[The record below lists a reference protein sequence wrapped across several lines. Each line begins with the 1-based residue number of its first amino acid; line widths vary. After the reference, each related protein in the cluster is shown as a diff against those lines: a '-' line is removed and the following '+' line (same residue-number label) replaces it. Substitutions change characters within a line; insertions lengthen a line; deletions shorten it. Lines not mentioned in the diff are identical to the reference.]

1 MLSATSFST
10 TQNDD
15 MSNMT
20 HSYAISEN
28 KERERTLAILSCTDK
43 LGEIIEYIKKHDYT
57 IITSKRLQLTEY
69 QAKEF
74 YANHKKQT
82 YYDKQV
88 DWLKSTMVCAMV
100 LEKKN
105 AIADWKKLMGPM
117 NYKKAKKN
125 NKESIRAIYGKEA
138 SQNASHGS
146 DTEEYA
152 KQEIEYIFNN
162 QQTIATEEQTVQ
174 LPLCATKSS
183 QINQQPS
190 QELITDTPP
199 VETIAGNTFSLET
212 TGESESNEYPKSEQ
226 TESNTSFSNKEQ
238 DIYNNGVAALEAE
251 ELDNKEDTDVYQ
263 HENDMIS
270 KGAVRDALT
279 NGHDKDMV
287 AAENNDDSKTVEEH
301 GDGIEQIKQE
311 VVKNLPDLNESKN
324 DASEQQGILE
334 AKNKDD
340 KEEVAEENQATII
353 ESYIA
358 TEPGNKEECAASEHE
373 TLNYVDPELV
383 ESETSSTKEIQ
394 EEESTTTAASSVT
407 EFNSKDNTIEDEKKE
422 IGETKIQKPR
432 PASIRKLEVQVKPSR
447 SRICPPSIIRDKK
460 GVLTSPNNDNKQTPK
475 SKLNRGTTRIARL
488 SNTQPYSSEKKPV
501 ETDKPALKKSGTT
514 KISKHLPR
522 VATLAGAKPQQEP
535 IKTENKT
542 EKPKKRISST
552 KSFITRL
559 TAPTVA
565 SENKKATTAVS
576 DLPPRSKVKN

>member
-1 MLSATSFST
+1 M
-10 TQNDD
+10 
-15 MSNMT
+15 
-20 HSYAISEN
+20 
-28 KERERTLAILSCTDK
+28 
-43 LGEIIEYIKKHDYT
+43 
-57 IITSKRLQLTEY
+57 
-69 QAKEF
+69 
-74 YANHKKQT
+74 
-82 YYDKQV
+82 
-88 DWLKSTMVCAMV
+88 
-100 LEKKN
+100 
-105 AIADWKKLMGPM
+105 
-117 NYKKAKKN
+117 
-125 NKESIRAIYGKEA
+125 
-138 SQNASHGS
+138 
-146 DTEEYA
+146 
-152 KQEIEYIFNN
+152 
-162 QQTIATEEQTVQ
+162 Q

-199 VETIAGNTFSLET
+199 VDTIVGNTFSLET
-212 TGESESNEYPKSEQ
+212 TGESEFKEYPKSEQ

-238 DIYNNGVAALEAE
+238 DIYNNGMAAPEAE
-251 ELDNKEDTDVYQ
+251 GLDNKEDTGKVLNPIKKKRAIFHNGLYALPDVYQ
-263 HENDMIS
+263 HENDMVS
-270 KGAVRDALT
+270 KGALT

-287 AAENNDDSKTVEEH
+287 AAEISDNSKTVEEH
-301 GDGIEQIKQE
+301 GDGIEQTKQE

-324 DASEQQGILE
+324 DASEQQGIPE

-340 KEEVAEENQATII
+340 KEEVAEEDQATII

-373 TLNYVDPELV
+373 NLNHVDPELV

-432 PASIRKLEVQVKPSR
+432 PASIRKLEAQVKPSR
-447 SRICPPSIIRDKK
+447 SRIRPPSIIRDKK
-460 GVLTSPNNDNKQTPK
+460 GVLTSPNNDKNEDNKQTPK
-475 SKLNRGTTRIARL
+475 SKLNRGATRIARL
-488 SNTQPYSSEKKPV
+488 SNIQPYSSEKKPV

-565 SENKKATTAVS
+565 SENKKATTTVS